1 MMGHQ
6 ASGQERLF
14 YAFNLEDVVPPTHFL
29 RAIDRC
35 LDLKELHQHLAK
47 HYSHTGRPSIDPELM
62 IRMLIVGYCY
72 GIRSERRLC
81 EEVQLNLAYRWFC
94 RLGLEDAV
102 PDHSTFSKNRH
113 GRFRASDTFRWLF
126 DEVVRRGMAAGLVK
140 GEGFAVDASVVA
152 ADASRR
158 RGVPASE
165 ATDWSNPALSTR
177 AVREYLQ
184 ALDDEAFE
192 QAVPRRISLTDP
204 QSRWTAAPGG
214 PAFFAYS
221 TNYLIDTEHGVI
233 LDVEATPAHRTAEV
247 DSTKTM
253 VERVEERFDII
264 PDRLIGD
271 TAYGT
276 APMLAWMVQDK
287 GIEPHVPLWDR
298 TQRKDDS
305 LSSSDFEWDG
315 EANEY
320 RCPEGHALRSE
331 RRMFKI
337 ERTHVTKVGT
347 VIYRASNT
355 DCGKCAMK
363 PRCCPNTPMRKIA
376 RSIHE
381 DARDVARRI
390 GATVQYQRSRHE
402 RKKVEVLFAHLKRIL
417 KIDRLRLRGLTGS
430 ADEFT
435 LAAAVQNLRRLAML
449 TSPGPPVQGT
459 GAPS

>member
-14 YAFNLEDVVPPTHFL
+14 YAFNLEDVVPPTHLL

-126 DEVVRRGMAAGLVK
+126 DEVVRRCMAAGLVK

-152 ADASRR
+152 ADANRQ

-177 AVREYLQ
+177 AVREYLE

-253 VERVEERFDII
+253 VDRVEERFDII

-287 GIEPHVPLWDR
+287 GIEPHVPVWDR

-337 ERTHVTKVGT
+337 ERTHVTKAGT
-347 VIYRASNT
+347 VIYRASKT

-363 PRCCPNTPMRKIA
+363 SQCCPNTPMRKIA

-381 DARDVARRI
+381 DARDAARRI

-417 KIDRLRLRGLTGS
+417 KIDRLRLRGLTGA

-449 TSPGPPVQGT
+449 TSPGPPIQGT

>member
-1 MMGHQ
+1 
-6 ASGQERLF
+6 
-14 YAFNLEDVVPPTHFL
+14 
-29 RAIDRC
+29 
-35 LDLKELHQHLAK
+35 
-47 HYSHTGRPSIDPELM
+47 M

-94 RLGLEDAV
+94 RLSLEDAV
-102 PDHSTFSKNRH
+102 LDHSTFSKNRH

-126 DEVVRRGMAAGLVK
+126 DEVVRRCMAAGLVK

-152 ADASRR
+152 ADASRQ

-165 ATDWSNPALSTR
+165 VTDWSNPALSTR
-177 AVREYLQ
+177 AVREYLE
-184 ALDDEAFE
+184 ALGDEAFE
-192 QAVPRRISLTDP
+192 QTVPRRISLTDP

-253 VERVEERFDII
+253 VDRVEERFDIT
-264 PDRLIGD
+264 PERLIGD

-287 GIEPHVPLWDR
+287 GIEPHVPVWDK

-305 LSSSDFEWDG
+305 LSSSDFQWDG

-331 RRMFKI
+331 RRIFKI
-337 ERTHVTKVGT
+337 ERTHVTRAGT
-347 VIYRASNT
+347 VIYRASNK
-355 DCGKCAMK
+355 DCGTCAMK

-376 RSIHE
+376 RSIYE

-417 KIDRLRLRGLTGS
+417 KIDRLRLRGLTGA

-449 TSPGPPVQGT
+449 TSQGPPVQGT
-459 GAPS
+459 GAPA